1 MNRARTWRAILG
13 AAALMAMAGASH
25 AQVDPAYKCWSRS
38 GVTYTQVPC
47 PGGRQVGA
55 TVRASTDK
63 ARPVP
68 QDRARIAKRAVL
80 TEEERQ
86 ECRALDASLVEQE
99 TELRAKGD
107 GATLEDEMPLVHS
120 KKRYRELRC

>member
-1 MNRARTWRAILG
+1 MLLAG
-13 AAALMAMAGASH
+13 AGASH

-47 PGGRQVGA
+47 PGGRQVGS
-55 TVRASTDK
+55 TLRAGTDK
-63 ARPVP
+63 SRPVP

-80 TEEERQ
+80 TEEERH
-86 ECRALDASLVEQE
+86 ECRALDVRLVEQE
-99 TELRAKGD
+99 SELRAKGD
-107 GATLEDEMPLVHS
+107 TATLEDEMPLVHS